1 MIDVDRIVSEA
12 NRIAQPLYEEYNRT
26 KVNINLLE
34 RDLLILQTGVDSA
47 VHLKEA
53 RKKSTPCFIR
63 YISSFRV
70 AEYVFAVGESKDV
83 VEELVAGD
91 NEVTI
96 YKTRSIKRA
105 LVYYFQWLEEFS
117 SKDQSDYKQNEKNG
131 YDLYKKLE
139 AAQESAGRIRDV
151 ALNAE
156 SEIEKLKK
164 AAAALSRKKPKTERR
179 VQQIVEQYQQETKP
193 TTEI

>member
-1 MIDVDRIVSEA
+1 MIDVDKIISKA

-34 RDLLILQTGVDSA
+34 RDLLILQSGVDSA

-53 RKKSTPCFIR
+53 RKKST
-63 YISSFRV
+63 RV
-70 AEYVFAVGESKDV
+70 AEYVFAVGESKGV

-96 YKTRSIKRA
+96 YKTHSIKRA
-105 LVYYFQWLEEFS
+105 LIYYFQCQEEYY
-117 SKDQSDYKQNEKNG
+117 KYQLDYKQNKQDG